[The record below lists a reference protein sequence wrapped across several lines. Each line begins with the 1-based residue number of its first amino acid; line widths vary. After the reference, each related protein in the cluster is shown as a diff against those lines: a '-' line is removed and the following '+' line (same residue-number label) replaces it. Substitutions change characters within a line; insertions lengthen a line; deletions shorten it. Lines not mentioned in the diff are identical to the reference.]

1 MFSLRLLGGVSL
13 VGPSGPLSGP
23 AAQQRRLALLA
34 VLAAF
39 GDKGCSRDKL
49 VGYFW
54 PEREEPQAR
63 HLLANSVYVV
73 RNALGEDAVL
83 SSAEFL
89 RLNPE
94 IVSADVRAFD
104 SATEQGELERAAE
117 LYGGPFMDG
126 FYLSAAPEFDRW
138 IELERRRLEG
148 RYAELLEALAER
160 AETERQ
166 FVTAAAWWQRL
177 LAHDPVNTRVA
188 GRLMLA
194 LGQAGDPGNAL
205 RVAEEHERRLSA
217 ELELEPDAEF
227 RALVERMRND
237 AGRVAQPVGQAA
249 AATPIPEADGA
260 PGKPAADQFDTNA
273 VDVEQGIRS
282 RSGWTL
288 GAAVAVVTL
297 GIVAGL
303 AAWYVGWGREAGTAS
318 EFTRVAVFP
327 FSVPP
332 DAEYADLDVGLM
344 ELLGSAL
351 DGAGELR
358 EVDPYS
364 VLGQLG
370 RSRTSGEVEIER
382 ARRIA
387 RELGATHFVLG
398 RLLDLSETVRISA
411 SLYSLA
417 SDSMWRSDHAG
428 KLQEIQAL
436 VDAVARDI
444 LVYTQPVR
452 GEFLGSVSSAS
463 TTSYAA
469 LRAYLRGQAYM
480 RRHHTDSAR
489 VEFQTAVEEDSM
501 FALAWARLA
510 EAGEFLGLQ
519 PDRWIPALERAH
531 TLHFR
536 LSARDRAW
544 LAMYLAFTRG
554 DCGAMERAARAMVV
568 AYPDAAEA
576 WRYLG
581 DALSYPC
588 AWQLGRHN
596 APEAE
601 TAYQRALELDP
612 DSANLW
618 VVNSMAIVA
627 YYDGRKARGDSLWWR
642 WSGRYWVPPEDSAG
656 RERYFAVLEGRWF
669 GSLVNRSWATCLY
682 TDSLADARR
691 IAARLTDPARPDS
704 QLAVGHHLTAWLALA
719 GGQWESA
726 ASHFAE
732 ANRLIAGVGVL
743 ERAWFS
749 AFPFFELNST
759 SLRAI
764 RDSLEQWSPPA
775 AYRFWRGDRTRGWSI
790 PLWLAPHA
798 QTYTL
803 GLLSA
808 RLGDADAAA
817 RYAEQLERANEPA
830 DSIGLLS
837 DLALEVRAMSAM
849 ERGDWQAALS
859 LLADAEL
866 RAKFGPPQIIALGF
880 RPLGRFLRAEALM
893 HLGRDQEAIGWYST
907 LGWLYDEFVFT
918 APARLRQGEV
928 HERLGD
934 PAEAVRHYRRFVAR
948 WRDADPEYQPLVN
961 DVRARIA
968 RLTADVTDQ

>member
-205 RVAEEHERRLSA
+205 RVAEEHERRW
-217 ELELEPDAEF
+217 
-227 RALVERMRND
+227 ND

-480 RRHHTDSAR
+480 RRRRSKKTPCS
-489 VEFQTAVEEDSM
+489 
-501 FALAWARLA
+501 
-510 EAGEFLGLQ
+510 
-519 PDRWIPALERAH
+519 RWP
-531 TLHFR
+531 
-536 LSARDRAW
+536 
-544 LAMYLAFTRG
+544 G
-554 DCGAMERAARAMVV
+554 
-568 AYPDAAEA
+568 
-576 WRYLG
+576 
-581 DALSYPC
+581 
-588 AWQLGRHN
+588 
-596 APEAE
+596 
-601 TAYQRALELDP
+601 
-612 DSANLW
+612 
-618 VVNSMAIVA
+618 
-627 YYDGRKARGDSLWWR
+627 
-642 WSGRYWVPPEDSAG
+642 
-656 RERYFAVLEGRWF
+656 
-669 GSLVNRSWATCLY
+669 
-682 TDSLADARR
+682 
-691 IAARLTDPARPDS
+691 
-704 QLAVGHHLTAWLALA
+704 
-719 GGQWESA
+719 
-726 ASHFAE
+726 
-732 ANRLIAGVGVL
+732 
-743 ERAWFS
+743 
-749 AFPFFELNST
+749 
-759 SLRAI
+759 
-764 RDSLEQWSPPA
+764 
-775 AYRFWRGDRTRGWSI
+775 RGW
-790 PLWLAPHA
+790 P
-798 QTYTL
+798 
-803 GLLSA
+803 
-808 RLGDADAAA
+808 R
-817 RYAEQLERANEPA
+817 RANSWGSSLTGGSRP
-830 DSIGLLS
+830 SS
-837 DLALEVRAMSAM
+837 ALTPCTSA
-849 ERGDWQAALS
+849 
-859 LLADAEL
+859 
-866 RAKFGPPQIIALGF
+866 
-880 RPLGRFLRAEALM
+880 
-893 HLGRDQEAIGWYST
+893 
-907 LGWLYDEFVFT
+907 
-918 APARLRQGEV
+918 
-928 HERLGD
+928 
-934 PAEAVRHYRRFVAR
+934 
-948 WRDADPEYQPLVN
+948 
-961 DVRARIA
+961 
-968 RLTADVTDQ
+968 